1 MNSTSDLEIQKQIND
16 CYVKILKR
24 PVDPGGLHT
33 YFSLIKNGKLTI
45 EELSILLEKNKF
57 KKDKGKLSKIL
68 SSPFRILPDFL
79 IIGEHKCGTTSLFEL
94 MMEHPNIARPQI
106 KEINYFNK
114 ITRKTPPFQIED
126 NFKKGVW
133 WYKSHFPTIFQKYSF
148 SKKNN
153 SDLIT
158 GEATTHYLFQSD
170 VVPKRA
176 AKILPTTKLIAIL
189 RNPID
194 RAYSHYCMIKI
205 EGIEPLSFE
214 NAIGIENK
222 DHSIQKNEIKL
233 PKNHV
238 RTKEHIYLSRGVY
251 VDNLK
256 HWMNIFPKEQFLIL
270 QTEEFNSKP
279 NDVLNRVYRFLD
291 LPQWNNKDHKK
302 HNVGHYEKMNP
313 DTRKLLV
320 EYFKPHNKRL
330 NEFLGTNFDWDW

>member
-94 MMEHPNIARPQI
+94 MMEHPNIVRPQI

-114 ITRKTPPFQIED
+114 INRKIPPFQIED
-126 NFKKGVW
+126 NFKKGVL

-148 SKKNN
+148 SKKYK
-153 SDLIT
+153 SKLIT

-170 VVPKRA
+170 IVPKRVA
-176 AKILPTTKLIAIL
+176 RVLPTVKLIVIL
-189 RNPID
+189 RNPVD
-194 RAYSHYCMIKI
+194 RAYSHYCMLKI

-214 NAIGIENK
+214 DAIGIENK
-222 DHSIQKNEIKL
+222 ELSTKINKITL
-233 PKNHV
+233 PKNHI
-238 RTKEHIYLSRGVY
+238 RIKEHLYLSRGVY

-256 HWMNIFPKEQFLIL
+256 RWMNIFPKEQFLIL

-279 NDVLNRVYRFLD
+279 NDILNRVYTFLD
-291 LPQWNNKDHKK
+291 LPLWNNKDHKK
-302 HNVGHYEKMNP
+302 HNVGQYEKMNP
-313 DTRKLLV
+313 NTRKLLV
-320 EYFKPHNKRL
+320 DYFKPHNKRL
-330 NEFLGTNFDWDW
+330 KEFLGTNFNWN

>member
-33 YFSLIKNGKLTI
+33 YFSLIKSGKLTI

-114 ITRKTPPFQIED
+114 IDRKIPPFQIED

-214 NAIGIENK
+214 DAIAIEDESLSTEKNK
-222 DHSIQKNEIKL
+222 IIL
-233 PKNHV
+233 PKNSK
-238 RTKEHIYLSRGVY
+238 RTMEHLYLSRSIY

-256 HWMNIFPKEQFLIL
+256 RWMNIFPKEQFLIL
-270 QTEEFNSKP
+270 ETEEFNSKP
-279 NDVLNRVYRFLD
+279 NDV
-291 LPQWNNKDHKK
+291 
-302 HNVGHYEKMNP
+302 
-313 DTRKLLV
+313 
-320 EYFKPHNKRL
+320 
-330 NEFLGTNFDWDW
+330 